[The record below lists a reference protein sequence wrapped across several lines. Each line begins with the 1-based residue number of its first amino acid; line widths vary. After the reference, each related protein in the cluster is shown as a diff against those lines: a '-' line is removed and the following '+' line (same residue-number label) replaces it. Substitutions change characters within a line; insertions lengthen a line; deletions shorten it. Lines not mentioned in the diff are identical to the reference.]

1 MAKKNAPVP
10 AEFWDGVDP
19 EVAEFE
25 RGLLASID
33 QMNRGEFG
41 RVTTPSQIMARRA
54 GRPMGTFKAAPKI
67 PTTIRLSPEV
77 SAAFRATGGGWQTR
91 IDAALK
97 EWLKTNADSMETAQH
112 SM

>member
-1 MAKKNAPVP
+1 MPKKTPIP
-10 AEFWDGVDP
+10 AEFWSGIDP

-25 RGLLASID
+25 RGLLESID

-54 GRPMGTFKAAPKI
+54 GRPVGTFKAAPKV

-77 SAAFRATGGGWQTR
+77 SAAFRATGSGWQTR

-97 EWLKTNADSMETAQH
+97 EWLKMNSVNMGAGQH

>member
-1 MAKKNAPVP
+1 MPKKAPIP
-10 AEFWDGVDP
+10 AEFWSGVDP

-25 RGLLASID
+25 RGLLESID

-54 GRPMGTFKAAPKI
+54 GRPVGTFKAAPKV

-77 SAAFRATGGGWQTR
+77 SAAFRATGSGWQTR

-97 EWLKTNADSMETAQH
+97 EWLKMNAVNMGAGQH